1 MSAPRP
7 TAPDAASVPLTAP
20 QGWLGGVPVT
30 GVVAIAVLAIWA
42 LVGLGAPLLAPHG
55 ESEIVSNRSFLPMGE
70 VGLLGTDY
78 LGRDLFSR
86 LMYGARTTLALAL
99 AATAI
104 AFVTGVIAGMAAG
117 ILGGR
122 WDMAMSRTNDVFF
135 GFPQI
140 MLALIV
146 VSAVGTSYTVLLVT
160 MGLIEG
166 TRVYRIAR
174 ALAQNIMTMEFVQI
188 SRARGERMLWILW
201 NDILPNAAAP
211 LATDLGLRFT
221 YSILL
226 LSALSFLGLGVQ
238 PPAADWGVMVRENLT
253 GLHFGAAA
261 ALMPALAIFSVT
273 MSINHLVDL
282 KLATMSRDVSDELM
296 S

>member
-1 MSAPRP
+1 MNPHVQATR
-7 TAPDAASVPLTAP
+7 TRRGPLAR
-20 QGWLGGVPVT
+20 LGTSGTLAV
-30 GVVAIAVLAIWA
+30 AVLALC
-42 LVGLGAPLLAPHG
+42 LVAGLAAPLIAPHSY
-55 ESEIVSNRSFLPMGE
+55 SEVISDMSFLPMGE
-70 VGLLGTDY
+70 AGLLGTDY
-78 LGRDLFSR
+78 LGRDLLSR
-86 LMYGARTTLALAL
+86 LLYGGRTTLLLAL
-99 AATAI
+99 AATTI
-104 AFVTGVIAGMAAG
+104 AFVTGVVAGAAAG

-122 WDMAMSRTNDVFF
+122 WDMVMSRINDVFF

-146 VSAVGTSYTVLLVT
+146 VSAVGTSYWVLILTV
-160 MGLIEG
+160 GFIEG

-188 SRARGERMLWILW
+188 SVARGENMGWILW
-201 NDILPNAAAP
+201 NEILPNAAVP
-211 LATDLGLRFT
+211 LSTDLGLRFT

-261 ALMPALAIFSVT
+261 ALMPALAIFAVTLSV
-273 MSINHLVDL
+273 NHLVDL
-282 KLATMSRDVSDELM
+282 RLSRMQRDISEELL

>member
-1 MSAPRP
+1 MTLHEQPVQ
-7 TAPDAASVPLTAP
+7 ASTKSGMLSPLGLSGT
-20 QGWLGGVPVT
+20 
-30 GVVAIAVLAIWA
+30 IAVGVLISF
-42 LVGLGAPLLAPHG
+42 LVVGLAAPLIAPHG
-55 ESEIVSNRSFLPMGE
+55 YSEVISDMSFLPVGE
-70 VGLLGTDY
+70 AGLLGTDY
-78 LGRDLFSR
+78 LGRDLLSR
-86 LMYGARTTLALAL
+86 LLYGARTTLLLAL

-104 AFVTGVIAGMAAG
+104 AFVFGVLGGAAAG

-122 WDMAMSRTNDVFF
+122 WDMAMSRINDVFF

-146 VSAVGTSYTVLLVT
+146 VSAVGTSYTVLIVT
-160 MGLIEG
+160 VGFIEG

-188 SRARGERMLWILW
+188 SIARGENMGWILW
-201 NDILPNAAAP
+201 NEILPNAAVP
-211 LATDLGLRFT
+211 LSTDLGLRFT

-273 MSINHLVDL
+273 LSVNHLVDL
-282 KLATMSRDVSDELM
+282 RLTRMQRDISEELL

>member
-1 MSAPRP
+1 MSVIDDHPRRPALLAAFLELQLTGKIAVCVLLLWSLAGLSAP
-7 TAPDAASVPLTAP
+7 L
-20 QGWLGGVPVT
+20 
-30 GVVAIAVLAIWA
+30 I
-42 LVGLGAPLLAPHG
+42 APHG
-55 ESEIVSNRSFLPMGE
+55 YSEIISSMSFMPIGE
-70 VGLLGTDY
+70 VGALGTDY

-86 LMYGARTTLALAL
+86 LLYGARTTLALAL
-99 AATAI
+99 TATAI
-104 AFVTGVIAGMAAG
+104 AFVTGVVAGTMAG

-122 WDMAMSRTNDVFF
+122 WDMLMSRINDVFF

-146 VSAVGTSYTVLLVT
+146 VSALGSSYAVLVVTVGF
-160 MGLIEG
+160 IEG

-188 SRARGERMLWILW
+188 SRARGERLGWILW
-201 NDILPNAAAP
+201 NDILPNAVAP

-238 PPAADWGVMVRENLT
+238 PPVADWGVMVRENLI

-261 ALMPALAIFSVT
+261 ALMPAIAIFSVT
-273 MSINHLVDL
+273 LSINHLVDL
-282 KLATMSRDVSDELM
+282 KLSRMQRDISEELL

>member
-1 MSAPRP
+1 M
-7 TAPDAASVPLTAP
+7 L
-20 QGWLGGVPVT
+20 
-30 GVVAIAVLAIWA
+30 
-42 LVGLGAPLLAPHG
+42 
-55 ESEIVSNRSFLPMGE
+55 
-70 VGLLGTDY
+70 
-78 LGRDLFSR
+78 
-86 LMYGARTTLALAL
+86 
-99 AATAI
+99 
-104 AFVTGVIAGMAAG
+104 
-117 ILGGR
+117 
-122 WDMAMSRTNDVFF
+122 MSRINDVFF

-146 VSAVGTSYTVLLVT
+146 VSAMGSSYVVLVVTVGF
-160 MGLIEG
+160 IEG

-188 SRARGERMLWILW
+188 SRARGEGLGWILW
-201 NDILPNAAAP
+201 NDILPNAVAP

-238 PPAADWGVMVRENLT
+238 PPVADWGVMVRENLT

-261 ALMPALAIFSVT
+261 ALMPAIAIFSVT
-273 MSINHLVDL
+273 LSINHLVDL
-282 KLATMSRDVSDELM
+282 KLSRMQRDISEELL